1 MYEMEGASSPNSPSS
16 PIARPTATAEHATIT
31 RQSRGKPRSTRC
43 PPPGTAPS
51 QDDLPAL
58 ATLSRALG
66 SVAHFRKLPD
76 LDLSDRLW
84 DFSSSR
90 VTVSGG
96 VQDF

>member
-1 MYEMEGASSPNSPSS
+1 MYEMEGASSPDSHSS

-31 RQSRGKPRSTRC
+31 RQSRGEPRSTRC

-58 ATLSRALG
+58 GTLSRALG
-66 SVAHFRKLPD
+66 PVAHFRKLPD
-76 LDLSDRLW
+76 LDLSDWLW